1 MNTLEDQIKIS
12 RKVII
17 EMLTDRGYNTT
28 NIDNHIPDM
37 IFATLF
43 AQFENEPFG
52 HAMGVFDFNCEN
64 FTGDKIYVKYIHK
77 HIKKK
82 IKKTNKTFI
91 TDINFEKLHKKVKDI
106 RDILFNDQVI
116 YVICDTNDVN
126 IEENEKIINLRKK
139 KNVEVFDIKRVMINI
154 TKHFIVPKH
163 EKVSIEEVNKLKKI
177 LRIKD
182 IYKLPTLMIYDPVSR
197 YFNFKQG
204 DVIKIT
210 RNSKST
216 GTHISYRV
224 CIENEDLL

>member
-1 MNTLEDQIKIS
+1 
-12 RKVII
+12 
-17 EMLTDRGYNTT
+17 
-28 NIDNHIPDM
+28 
-37 IFATLF
+37 
-43 AQFENEPFG
+43 
-52 HAMGVFDFNCEN
+52 
-64 FTGDKIYVKYIHK
+64 
-77 HIKKK
+77 
-82 IKKTNKTFI
+82 
-91 TDINFEKLHKKVKDI
+91 
-106 RDILFNDQVI
+106 
-116 YVICDTNDVN
+116 
-126 IEENEKIINLRKK
+126 
-139 KNVEVFDIKRVMINI
+139 MINI